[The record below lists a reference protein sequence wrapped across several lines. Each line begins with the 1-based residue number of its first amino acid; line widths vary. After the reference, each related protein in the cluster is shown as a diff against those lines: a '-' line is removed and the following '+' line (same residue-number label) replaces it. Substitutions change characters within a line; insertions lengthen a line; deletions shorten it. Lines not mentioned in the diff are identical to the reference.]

1 MKPRQNTGI
10 AAHIGLNFSV
20 ASKMPTKIIQY
31 NSEAQNDFA
40 TNQELMKKA
49 KALKLSYKSL
59 YDAMQDIFPLN
70 EGQEYIGSL
79 ANHFRGKLK
88 TYKNVDDFIECLS
101 NNSLKQIITHF
112 S

>member
-1 MKPRQNTGI
+1 MDRFT
-10 AAHIGLNFSV
+10 L
-20 ASKMPTKIIQY
+20 
-31 NSEAQNDFA
+31 
-40 TNQELMKKA
+40 NQELMKTA
-49 KALKLSYKSL
+49 KALKLDYKSL
-59 YDAMQDIFPLN
+59 YEAMQEIFPLQ

-88 TYKNVDDFIECLS
+88 TYKNVDDLIECLC